1 MMLCRVAWQV
11 LTDVS
16 AECTAFI
23 PIVQIQSTLHNIRKY
38 LHLQQNLT
46 SGTSVKKNQP
56 MRCGY

>member
-11 LTDVS
+11 LTEVS

-23 PIVQIQSTLHNIRKY
+23 PIVQIQSTLRNVRKE

-46 SGTSVKKNQP
+46 SGTFVLKKP